1 MSSKSNPSYQR
12 KSVYR
17 IILLFVVMILMS
29 GTVFAEAPSLT
40 DESMIKIAQEVRQ
53 CRNLQEEVAL
63 RREATEELQ
72 KQLDLQRQFID
83 NKDRIIDFMNE
94 KEKIYQQH
102 VEFLQN
108 IVKVQDEI
116 AKKAIKDVKPGI
128 MEKVETMSVGAII
141 GVILVQA
148 LFWL

>member
-1 MSSKSNPSYQR
+1 MSSESNSSYRR
-12 KSVYR
+12 KPVSRTV
-17 IILLFVVMILMS
+17 LLFVVMILVG
-29 GTVFAEAPSLT
+29 GTAFAEAPPLT
-40 DESMIKIAQEVRQ
+40 DDSAIRIAQEIRQ
-53 CRNLQEEVAL
+53 CRSLQEEVTL
-63 RREATEELQ
+63 RKEATGELQ
-72 KQLDLQRQFID
+72 KQLDLQRQLLE

-128 MEKVETMSVGAII
+128 MEKVETMSIGAVIGAI
-141 GVILVQA
+141 LLRA
-148 LFWL
+148 FFWF